1 MNSNVAMLT
10 DHQEAFI
17 ESVKN
22 MNDIFKKAA
31 SKAGGEVA
39 PSGQQSQP
47 LQKERIKG
55 ELA

>member
-31 SKAGGEVA
+31 SKAGGEV
-39 PSGQQSQP
+39 PSSEQQSQP